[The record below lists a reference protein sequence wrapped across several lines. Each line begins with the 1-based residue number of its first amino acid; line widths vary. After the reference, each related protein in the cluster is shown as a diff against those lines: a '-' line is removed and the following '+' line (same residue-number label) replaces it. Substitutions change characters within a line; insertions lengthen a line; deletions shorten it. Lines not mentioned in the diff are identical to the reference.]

1 MGFVIAQPIYA
12 SQLHP
17 SRLFQ
22 KARCRPNE
30 PFPKRQRRAL
40 PWRKKSKIRGAFIL
54 LFEPRQGLRTIQ
66 FVKIQVTFVY
76 RFITP
81 YLPDSNRSR
90 LHLQRRLLPA
100 PGEAL
105 YMSPFPAP
113 FV

>member
-1 MGFVIAQPIYA
+1 MGFVIAQLIYA

-40 PWRKKSKIRGAFIL
+40 PWRKNSKIRRGAFIF

-66 FVKIQVTFVY
+66 FKIQVTFVF

-81 YLPDSNRSR
+81 YLPASTRSG
-90 LHLQRRLLPA
+90 LHLGRRLLA
-100 PGEAL
+100 ARSKAL
-105 YMSPFPAP
+105 YI
-113 FV
+113 